1 MEKHTSNRVTQTETS
16 TSLLIFQECAYNI
29 TYFLSQD
36 TRIFFKKRKALK
48 GMVKRQKY
56 GKNKYTVKKV

>member
-1 MEKHTSNRVTQTETS
+1 MY
-16 TSLLIFQECAYNI
+16 I
-29 TYFLSQD
+29 LSQD

-56 GKNKYTVKKV
+56 GKNKYTVKNV